1 MKKKIAGMVVVML
14 VLAGSSGCALL
25 EQVQQR
31 LAVQNCKFHFVDARA
46 HSFSLTDLSIDLHL
60 KVTNPNPISVIID
73 KLDLLFFINERET
86 VTAAFGGGTIKT
98 DEAIT
103 MNTTVRIPILKVGMM
118 LVDIIRKK
126 KKVTYK
132 LEGDVYV
139 NTSVGTFRFPVT
151 ILKSH

>member
-1 MKKKIAGMVVVML
+1 MVL
-14 VLAGSSGCALL
+14 GNL
-25 EQVQQR
+25 
-31 LAVQNCKFHFVDARA
+31 
-46 HSFSLTDLSIDLHL
+46 
-60 KVTNPNPISVIID
+60 
-73 KLDLLFFINERET
+73 
-86 VTAAFGGGTIKT
+86 
-98 DEAIT
+98 
-103 MNTTVRIPILKVGMM
+103 RIPILKVGMM